1 MLVTQLEERAV
12 LSLAFAAG
20 ALGAVKTIEI
30 APGVD
35 MPMVGIGTW
44 QYNDTVAGAAVTSAL
59 DLGYTLIDTAWIYGN
74 QGA

>member
-1 MLVTQLEERAV
+1 
-12 LSLAFAAG
+12 
-20 ALGAVKTIEI
+20 
-30 APGVD
+30 